1 MKTIRFL
8 MIALMAV
15 AMLFT
20 ACKKDKPQPDNGNNG
35 NNETPAVTEAAENT
49 LVFNGKVYPLH
60 CGYGIDV
67 AQNRSYAGA
76 YTLETNAN
84 GEPLYEIMSDVE
96 DYCLNRTFDLTT
108 EYEDATYYFVFRTP
122 DYSEEYSQGNTEGY
136 GVNGIINGEYYEDS
150 SIFSSGTLTITRTET
165 DFTYKVTGTLKTG
178 QNLSF
183 HIHVPASEWQ
193 YEEYK

>member
-1 MKTIRFL
+1 MKATKFL
-8 MIALMAV
+8 MMIVAV
-15 AMLFT
+15 MMMFT
-20 ACKKDKPQPDNGNNG
+20 ACKKDKPQPDNGNNS
-35 NNETPAVTEAAENT
+35 NNETPTVTEAAENT
-49 LVFNGKVYPLH
+49 LVFNGRVYQLN

-67 AQNRSYAGA
+67 AQNRSYASGR
-76 YTLETNAN
+76 TLETDAN
-84 GEPLYEIMSDVE
+84 GDFLYEIMSDVE
-96 DYCLNRTFDLTT
+96 DFCLNRTFDLTT
-108 EYEDATYYFVFRTP
+108 AYEDATYYFVMRAP

-150 SIFSSGTLTITRTET
+150 SIFSSGTLTISRTET

-178 QNLSF
+178 QKMSF